1 MSLKVFV
8 GCMMSSKTTMLL
20 QEITRYAD
28 ASNGKIRPLVI
39 NHTLDNRN
47 IDTKISSHS
56 SMFKGLSDKVDFT
69 FASKLSDVDVS
80 KYTVVA
86 LDETQ
91 FFPDLYDTVVTWLK
105 QGKHI
110 VCAGLDGTYQMKLF
124 GMTYSLLPIAD
135 EFVKL
140 KAICS
145 VCMQENSNKLNNLNT
160 YPAAFTDKFAGD
172 PTKEVEIGAGNMYR
186 ACCRRHHSSWNK

>member
-69 FASKLSDVDVS
+69 FASKLSEVDVS
-80 KYTVVA
+80 KYTVVGCGRSII
-86 LDETQ
+86 
-91 FFPDLYDTVVTWLK
+91 FPRF
-105 QGKHI
+105 I
-110 VCAGLDGTYQMKLF
+110 
-124 GMTYSLLPIAD
+124 
-135 EFVKL
+135 
-140 KAICS
+140 
-145 VCMQENSNKLNNLNT
+145 
-160 YPAAFTDKFAGD
+160 
-172 PTKEVEIGAGNMYR
+172 
-186 ACCRRHHSSWNK
+186 